1 MWITKIKRLFMWS
14 KKEPI
19 AKRALKRFR
28 DKKAINSGTLKLF
41 TSETKDTLNQRFT
54 KAIKDVEKLRYGS

>member
-1 MWITKIKRLFMWS
+1 MWS